1 MDEHDILDLAAKAQ
15 IISRGIEYGVLVKD
29 IDTLR
34 KAVIDLQ
41 ECATIMD
48 EIVEDDFGE

>member
-15 IISRGIEYGVLVKD
+15 IITKGIEYGVMVQD

-34 KAVIDLQ
+34 KAVMDLQ
-41 ECATIMD
+41 QCAVILD